1 MKNRGKILSTHV
13 FRDMNKYNISVK
25 KSSDDLVGGWMASVA
40 KQVAPK
46 GAKSSVAL
54 GESEIHETQEKA
66 WKSIQKQVEKLDFQ
80 NNVVHFNHEKVNSYE
95 EIQRKV
101 SEL

>member
-1 MKNRGKILSTHV
+1 
-13 FRDMNKYNISVK
+13 
-25 KSSDDLVGGWMASVA
+25 
-40 KQVAPK
+40 
-46 GAKSSVAL
+46 
-54 GESEIHETQEKA
+54 EKA